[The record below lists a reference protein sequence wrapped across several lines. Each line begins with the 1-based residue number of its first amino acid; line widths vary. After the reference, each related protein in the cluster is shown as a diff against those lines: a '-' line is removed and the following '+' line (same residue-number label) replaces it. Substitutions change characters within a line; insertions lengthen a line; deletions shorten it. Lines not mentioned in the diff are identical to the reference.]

1 MNRGAAKRD
10 KYERRSDK
18 ARLAVLSGFSATRR
32 AAASALQTLAI
43 PDLITAAPGA
53 TASIL
58 DLVIASTDG
67 TLPPVSLD
75 VLGVL
80 VTTGDVNVEL
90 SARTG
95 DGQILGNLLYNV
107 SNLLNSGSSAST
119 LLALLGLLAR

>member
-1 MNRGAAKRD
+1 M
-10 KYERRSDK
+10 
-18 ARLAVLSGFSATRR
+18 
-32 AAASALQTLAI
+32 
-43 PDLITAAPGA
+43 
-53 TASIL
+53 
-58 DLVIASTDG
+58 
-67 TLPPVSLD
+67 SLD

-90 SARTG
+90 SARTA